1 MAHMTSTGNNTR
13 NHTGHP
19 GLSVETISPVT
30 FRNAC
35 GMFGTGVTVITTR
48 SDGAD
53 HGMTANAFMSIS
65 LAPPLVAVSV
75 ANTAK
80 MLAHIRQSGRFAVS
94 ILDEGRETLALHFA
108 GRPDPSIGEPFY
120 DFDDLPAVKH
130 ACAVFAAD
138 VEQEVIAGDHVIFVG
153 RVSRMHLEPN
163 SAPLIFHSGKFGK
176 LLSVERNEAERAL
189 DLLWHSGHW

>member
-1 MAHMTSTGNNTR
+1 MQ
-13 NHTGHP
+13 NHTGYSGP
-19 GLSVETISPVT
+19 SVASISPVK

-48 SDGAD
+48 SGGED

-94 ILDEGRETLALHFA
+94 ILEEGREALALHFA
-108 GRPDPSIGEPFY
+108 GRPDGSIVEPFY
-120 DFDDLPAVKH
+120 DFDDLPGIKH
-130 ACAVFAAD
+130 ACTVLATN
-138 VEQEVIAGDHVIFVG
+138 VEQEVAAGDHVIFVG
-153 RVSRMHLEPN
+153 RVSRMHVEPDK
-163 SAPLIFHSGKFGK
+163 APLIFHKGKFGR
-176 LLSVERNEAERAL
+176 LLSAERNDADRAL
-189 DLLWHSGHW
+189 DLLWHGGFW